1 MKRIHQLIL
10 IGLLISALPTF
21 GQVDLDLDEPPTRY
35 VFSKEK
41 PLRVRGFG
49 TAITELSSFNNDP
62 ALTLGGGAAALFNRK
77 AWLGAYGM
85 TTVTPL
91 RDIIWDQVPA
101 SSNRYVQ
108 FTQVGGWLGYSFT
121 PKRAIHISLSTKI
134 GAGLWANSERGS
146 TSPATWVV
154 SPQADLE
161 LNMFRWMRAS
171 VGVGYRFVQSNSQV
185 TRQNT
190 VSSPT
195 LSLGLSFGW
204 FD

>member
-1 MKRIHQLIL
+1 MKRTYLLLL
-10 IGLLISALPTF
+10 IGLLIGALPVF
-21 GQVDLDLDEPPTRY
+21 GQVDFDPEEPSTRSI
-35 VFSKEK
+35 FSKEK

-49 TAITELSSFNNDP
+49 TSITELSSFNSDP
-62 ALTLGGGAAALFNRK
+62 ALTLGGGAAALFNRR

-91 RDIIWDQVPA
+91 RDIIWDQVPV

-121 PKRAIHISLSTKI
+121 PKRAIHLSVSTKI
-134 GAGLWANSERGS
+134 GAGLWANAERGN

-161 LNMFRWMRAS
+161 LNLFRWMRAS
-171 VGVGYRFVQSNSQV
+171 VGVGYRLVRTNSEV

-190 VSSPT
+190 VST
-195 LSLGLSFGW
+195 LR
-204 FD
+204 